1 MNRLIKRMVIC
12 LMAISVLTSMNLIR
26 VQAAVEHKDTKRVI
40 SVVFDNSGSMYVGD
54 EDGIR
59 VWCRATYAMEALA
72 TMMNPGD
79 EMLIYPMN
87 PIQLG
92 KGDKGTDGIY
102 TYDKP
107 LHISQSEA
115 SKIREIYTPVAGD
128 THIETIPAACNGVMN
143 ATADER
149 WLIVL
154 TDGDEFYKNKNPLG
168 GSTKK
173 ELESA
178 LTECVSQVNVMYL
191 GIGPKVVNGFNVS
204 GEHLYI
210 EKTAKD
216 TNKVLENLTDMCN
229 TIFGRNVVPVVDG
242 KISLDVTTKKLI
254 LFAQGDTV
262 SNVSLTEGT
271 EIASNELQYSTYGAG
286 NSSKQKPDT
295 SLKGIMRTYGEMSA
309 GQFEIANAQKASSV
323 AVYYEPDVDL
333 KVVMRNAE
341 GVEVDPN
348 LPQYP
353 GDYTISYCMVDRD
366 GNETNSALLGDVNYE
381 IAYLI
386 NGQENV
392 KVSDQAGEF
401 KVSLMPDDTFD
412 AEFKVTYLN
421 NYTIR
426 RSGNQLG
433 WPEGGF
439 TVGAPPAGV
448 LTIALEGVNKEYGL
462 VDFAEGQK
470 IRLSAVYEGEPVIG
484 EMLDRMTITTDMT
497 NGSLTGDLKRD
508 ENGYYI
514 DLTVSDPSADVK
526 EGMYTLQVHA
536 IYTTEHD
543 QNSNQ
548 AVANESFRLVDN
560 SSTLGMRLDVQQ
572 NYYEISKLEQGEPI
586 RIKLDMGGK
595 PLTPEQMKTVELQC
609 NSKGIQFTA
618 EKIPDE
624 SAIEVRIQGQPKPE
638 LGSHRIGFTATGKN
652 ELGKEVTAKDHTS
665 IQIRTLPRWLRLL
678 LWILGILIPIVLFV
692 LFMNMKVLP
701 KKAGAAN
708 TVFNVD
714 GDEVAGRA
722 DVNLRGAG
730 SKKGSLEVVSPRY
743 AMAPEA
749 KCGLVMT
756 VEAVSPR
763 RMASNKRKMKVVDVK
778 EIGKSG
784 MLSYKIGGN
793 AFSLDANTNKF
804 TKAGMK
810 DGAFKPFEIGNNTP
824 ISIIKSVDNGPSVN
838 FGTKINL
845 PKKK

>member
-1 MNRLIKRMVIC
+1 MNRLMKRMVMY
-12 LMAISVLTSMNLIR
+12 LMAMSILLPIWFME
-26 VQAAVEHKDTKRVI
+26 VQATVEHEDPKRVI

-92 KGDKGTDGIY
+92 KTEGNGTY
-102 TYDKP
+102 TYDNP
-107 LHISQSEA
+107 LHIKQSEA
-115 SKIREIYTPVAGD
+115 AKIREIYTPVAGD
-128 THIETIPAACNGVMN
+128 THIETISAACGGLMN
-143 ATADER
+143 ATADEK

-154 TDGDEFYKNKNPLG
+154 TDGDEFYKNKAALG
-168 GSTKK
+168 SNTIK
-173 ELESA
+173 ELESV
-178 LTECVSQVNVMYL
+178 LSECASQVDVMYL
-191 GIGPKVVNGFNVS
+191 GIGPKVVNGINVT
-204 GEHLYI
+204 GTYRYI

-229 TIFGRNVVPVVDG
+229 TIFGRNILPVIED
-242 KISLDVTTKKLI
+242 KISMDVTIKRLI
-254 LFAQGDTV
+254 LFAQGDNV
-262 SNVSLTEGT
+262 SNVVLTGQAD
-271 EIASNELQYSTYGAG
+271 IASNDLQYSTYGAG

-295 SLKGIMRTYGEMSA
+295 SLKGVMRTYGEFDA
-309 GQFEIANAQKASSV
+309 GTYDVANAGKAGSV

-333 KVVMRNAE
+333 KVTMWNAE

-353 GDYTISYCMVDRD
+353 GDYTIAYCMVDRD
-366 GNETNSALLGDVNYE
+366 GNETTSPLLGDVKYE
-381 IAYLI
+381 IAYKV
-386 NGQENV
+386 NGQEQV
-392 KVSDQAGEF
+392 KESDRAGEF

-426 RSGNQLG
+426 RSGSQLG
-433 WPEGGF
+433 WPDGGF

-448 LTIALEGVNKEYGL
+448 LSISLDGVNKEYGL
-462 VDFAEGQK
+462 VDFANGQK
-470 IRLSAVYEGEPVIG
+470 ARLSGVYEGEPVAG
-484 EMLDRMTITTDMT
+484 EMLDRMTITTEMT
-497 NGSLTGDLKRD
+497 KGSLAGELKRD
-508 ENGYYI
+508 EEGYYI
-514 DLTVSDPSADVK
+514 DLTVADPSADVK
-526 EGMYTLQVHA
+526 EGMYTIQIHA
-536 IYTTEHD
+536 IYTTEHG

-548 AVANESFRLVDN
+548 AAVTESFRLVDN
-560 SSTLGMRLDVQQ
+560 SSTLNMRLDVKQD
-572 NYYEISKLEQGEPI
+572 YYEIGKLDQGQPI
-586 RIKLDMGGK
+586 RVKLDMGGQ
-595 PLTPEQMKTVELQC
+595 PLSAEQMETVDLQC
-609 NSKGIQFTA
+609 DAKGLQFFL
-618 EKIPDE
+618 EKLPEE
-624 SAIEVRIQGQPKPE
+624 SAIDVRIVSKPKPDT
-638 LGSHRIGFTATGKN
+638 GSHRISFNAVGKN
-652 ELGKEVTAKDHTS
+652 ELGKEVTDKASTS
-665 IQIRTLPRWLRLL
+665 VQIRSLPQWLRLL
-678 LWILGILIPIVLFV
+678 LWMLAILIPIVLIA

-701 KKAGAAN
+701 KKAGSTG
-708 TVFNVD
+708 TVYNVD

-730 SKKGSLEVVSPRY
+730 TKKGSIEVVSPRY

-763 RMASNKRKMKVVDVK
+763 RVSSNKRKMRVLDVK

-793 AFSLDANTNKF
+793 SFTLDPNTGKF

-810 DGAFKPFEIGNNTP
+810 EGNFKPFEIGNNTP

-838 FGTKINL
+838 FGTKIFL